1 MGETASFFSRLSQWI
16 AIIAVLSIVV
26 FSGWFTNS
34 TLRAVER
41 TLPNTLLEQL
51 QELTVIVEQ
60 AAEAVTLA
68 ERARSQASE
77 PTVRALKAQIEETY
91 QAIVRMRES
100 FVFDNLIQASSFHA
114 TLAPALVDARVWIEE
129 GVGGIPPDSP
139 MVLQIIV
146 SRLSNALVQA
156 QQLNQESFSVAR
168 NILEEQKDK
177 LDTFLFSA
185 NAIFILTLCLSI
197 GVGYLIFL
205 QQRTQKREQVA
216 WAERAL
222 IEKQLE
228 YEAKHDHLT
237 GLLNRRAII
246 DILNTLLN
254 PAKAVPMSITIGM
267 IDLDRFKEIND
278 RYGHQIGDDVLKHF
292 VDVVQPCLRETDLFA
307 RLGGDEFLLV
317 VPNQKEGAETTVFQR
332 VCDALRAKP
341 YPSALGDIPMRASI
355 GIATSHGR
363 IALDELLTRADKAL
377 YHAKNTGR
385 NRIIRFSECP
395 VLKEENIFRHNSMEG
410 RRIL

>member
-185 NAIFILTLCLSI
+185 NALFILTLCLSI

-205 QQRTQKREQVA
+205 QQRLS
-216 WAERAL
+216 L
-222 IEKQLE
+222 I
-228 YEAKHDHLT
+228 H
-237 GLLNRRAII
+237 I
-246 DILNTLLN
+246 
-254 PAKAVPMSITIGM
+254 
-267 IDLDRFKEIND
+267 
-278 RYGHQIGDDVLKHF
+278 
-292 VDVVQPCLRETDLFA
+292 
-307 RLGGDEFLLV
+307 
-317 VPNQKEGAETTVFQR
+317 
-332 VCDALRAKP
+332 
-341 YPSALGDIPMRASI
+341 
-355 GIATSHGR
+355 
-363 IALDELLTRADKAL
+363 
-377 YHAKNTGR
+377 
-385 NRIIRFSECP
+385 
-395 VLKEENIFRHNSMEG
+395 
-410 RRIL
+410 